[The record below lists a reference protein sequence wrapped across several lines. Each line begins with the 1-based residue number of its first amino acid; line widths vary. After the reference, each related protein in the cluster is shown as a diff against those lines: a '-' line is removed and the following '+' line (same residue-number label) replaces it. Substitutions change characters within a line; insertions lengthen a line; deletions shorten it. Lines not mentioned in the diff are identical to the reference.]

1 MDVIIKDE
9 YQAMGVYAAKCL
21 AEVIKRKPNAVL
33 GLATGTTPLATY
45 NELIRMHREEGLD
58 FSSVTT
64 FNLDEYL
71 GIGKNM
77 DKSYLQ
83 DQSYAR
89 FMYESLFKHV
99 NIDLNRTHVPDGLSQ
114 DPSAFCEEYEAKI
127 KAAGGID
134 IQLLGIGGDGHWAF
148 NEPGT
153 SLSSR
158 THVEVLT
165 QQTLDDNYELFYR
178 KAGFSRDQM
187 PHFALT
193 MGVGTILDARALL
206 MMASGSK
213 KASVVAKAIEGPV
226 TSQITSTAIQ
236 LYKGRAIVV
245 LDEAAASEL
254 KNKEHYLHVEKVK
267 SQFV

>member
-1 MDVIIKDE
+1 MDIIIRDD
-9 YQAMGVYAAKCL
+9 YQAMSAYAANCI
-21 AEVIKRKPNAVL
+21 ANVIKNKPNAVL
-33 GLATGTTPLATY
+33 GLATGSTPLGTY

-58 FSSVTT
+58 FSEITT

-71 GIGKNM
+71 GIGKDM
-77 DKSYLQ
+77 SKPYLQ

-99 NIDLNRTHVPDGLSQ
+99 NIDLNRTHVPDGLAL
-114 DPSAFCEEYEAKI
+114 DPDAFCEQYEAAI
-127 KAAGGID
+127 KEAGGID

-165 QQTLDDNYELFYR
+165 EQTLDDNYELFYQ
-178 KAGFSRDQM
+178 KAGFNRDEV

-193 MGVGTILDARALL
+193 MGIGTILDARSLL
-206 MMASGSK
+206 MLASGIK
-213 KASVVAKAIEGPV
+213 KASVVAKAIEGAV
-226 TSQITSTAIQ
+226 TSQVTSSAIQ
-236 LYKGRAIVV
+236 LYSGHAIVV
-245 LDEAAASEL
+245 LDGDASSEL
-254 KNKEHYLHVEKVK
+254 KNKNHYLHVEKVK
-267 SQFV
+267 TQYL